1 MKQYYVYM
9 LSSRSR
15 NLYVGVTNDLER
27 RLSEHRTTLES
38 FTQRYRIARLVYFE
52 VTNNPSA
59 AIAREKQIKGYRRS
73 KKTALVERMNPAW
86 NDLSEVLGLRVS
98 TADP

>member
-1 MKQYYVYM
+1 M

-15 NLYVGVTNDLER
+15 NVYVGVTGDLER
-27 RLSEHRTTLES
+27 RLSEHRMTFES
-38 FTQRYRIARLVYFE
+38 FTRRYRIARLVYFE
-52 VTNNPSA
+52 VTSNPSA

-86 NDLSEVLGLRVS
+86 NDLSEVFGLRVS
-98 TADP
+98 PADP